1 MHHECIRKSITS
13 PQFFA
18 LNRLFFKQ
26 SVGSLSLMVC
36 SQLEMVS
43 STWLTFQE
51 QIKLKYFVKYT
62 NSYATTVRP
71 NSLLFFELCLL
82 SARTRAA
89 GPQTKL
95 LDPNNLVQPPH
106 GHWTPPP
113 APCLPWC
120 EKIRSGVALEVSTE
134 GVLLLQHCR
143 YTKAASLYHSAE
155 QYHEWCVRVLL
166 VVRMPQRR
174 PIKLRLQCVLTIN
187 S

>member
-1 MHHECIRKSITS
+1 MPYHICNLTDVYIRQVLYVSHSFEFDLLYTGCIFSHYFCKLNMHHECIRKSITS

-95 LDPNNLVQPPH
+95 LDPNNLV
-106 GHWTPPP
+106 
-113 APCLPWC
+113 
-120 EKIRSGVALEVSTE
+120 
-134 GVLLLQHCR
+134 
-143 YTKAASLYHSAE
+143 
-155 QYHEWCVRVLL
+155 
-166 VVRMPQRR
+166 
-174 PIKLRLQCVLTIN
+174 
-187 S
+187 